1 MLKPG
6 VMCPR
11 EDKMGKPKLFDA
23 MEPLHLWRTEQFEE
37 ASRYFNITMDR
48 IPYNLMIFHKR
59 SLWGIKER
67 VEIVLSAV
75 LLRKGTFKKNL
86 AIHVL

>member
-11 EDKMGKPKLFDA
+11 EDEMSKPKLFNA
-23 MEPLHLWRTEQFEE
+23 MEPLYLWSAEQIEE
-37 ASRYFNITMDR
+37 ASRYFDITMNW

-67 VEIVLSAV
+67 VEIVLSATIPQ
-75 LLRKGTFKKNL
+75 KGNL
-86 AIHVL
+86 